1 MNAKQVCDRIRGKR
15 NEKRISQEEIAS
27 KLGISTRAYNY
38 KENNKVNFK
47 VEELYVLAD
56 ILGCNITDFF
66 SKEM

>member
-1 MNAKQVCDRIRGKR
+1 MEIKQMCDRIRGKR
-15 NEKRISQEEIAS
+15 NEKRISQQEIAL
-27 KLGISTRAYNY
+27 KLGISARAYNF

-47 VEELYVLAD
+47 VEELYQIAD